1 MKNFLACVF
10 ITILPGVLN
19 AQTHCSYEFKI
30 STKSELSAGT
40 IEVHVKAKSGFSVE
54 LYSDSGVERTL
65 VQTKTGSGNEKI
77 IFKGLS
83 TNRAVYRVAVLVPSE
98 NNFLCKKKM
107 SEEIFFETN

>member
-1 MKNFLACVF
+1 MKNFLVCVF
-10 ITILPGVLN
+10 IAILPGVSS
-19 AQTHCSYEFKI
+19 AQTQCSYEFKFN
-30 STKSELSAGT
+30 TKTELSAGT
-40 IEVHVKAKSGFSVE
+40 IEVDVRAKSGFSVE
-54 LYSDSGVERTL
+54 LYNDSGVERTL

-107 SEEIFFETN
+107 SEEIFFEIN